1 MHEIE
6 RRGKHEQRRSA
17 HDGCSPPPQLGGSD
31 VRVEL
36 HIKRS
41 DCHGDI
47 PEFTSDSLAA
57 QLIDCR
63 CGCFAQK
70 ATRCKHSVR
79 KPTRVST
86 RVHDSARLSCSSS
99 VGIRCLP

>member
-31 VRVEL
+31 VRLEL

-47 PEFTSDSLAA
+47 PEFTSDSL
-57 QLIDCR
+57 QMIELPLWVLR
-63 CGCFAQK
+63 TEG
-70 ATRCKHSVR
+70 HS
-79 KPTRVST
+79 
-86 RVHDSARLSCSSS
+86 L
-99 VGIRCLP
+99 